1 MRMHA
6 ARATDPELDVD
17 APATAVVAAPAAAS
31 GWRRREPVT
40 LPLPGCVAA
49 GRPVPM
55 VMLRR
60 ATDGDADA
68 VHALLEGWVALGLVL
83 PRTQAQVA
91 SMIGDFIVAWDGVEI
106 VGCAALRRYSPLY
119 AEVGGLAVAA
129 NWHGQGIGR
138 LLVEALVEEAVAL
151 DLTRVFA
158 LTLQEGF
165 FHKLGFRTTAIA
177 EFPEKI
183 ARDCSVCARRNACI
197 EIAVV
202 RDLVATN

>member
-1 MRMHA
+1 MTGVA
-6 ARATDPELDVD
+6 L
-17 APATAVVAAPAAAS
+17 AVAGEALPTGGSAAAP
-31 GWRRREPVT
+31 WRRREPVT

-49 GRPVPM
+49 SQPVPM
-55 VMLRR
+55 VLLRR
-60 ATDGDADA
+60 ATEGDAD
-68 VHALLEGWVALGLVL
+68 VIHALLDGYVALGLVL
-83 PRTQAQVA
+83 PRTRAQVGA
-91 SMIGDFIVAWDGVEI
+91 MIDDFIVAWDGEDI
-106 VGCAALRRYSPLY
+106 VGCAALRMYSPLY
-119 AEVGGLAVAA
+119 AEIGGLAVAA
-129 NWHGQGIGR
+129 HWHGQGIGR
-138 LLVEALVEEAVAL
+138 LLVEALVEEATAS

-202 RDLVATN
+202 RDLATSVDIRCVQGE